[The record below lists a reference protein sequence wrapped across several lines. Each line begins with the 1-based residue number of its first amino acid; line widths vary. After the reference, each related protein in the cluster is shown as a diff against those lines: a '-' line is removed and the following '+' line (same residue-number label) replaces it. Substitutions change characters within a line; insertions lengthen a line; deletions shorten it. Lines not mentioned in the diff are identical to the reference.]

1 MLQRMQKSIVFRIGV
16 LMVAMVTVAIAAMLS
31 SYLIAD
37 EADRDAE
44 SVNLSGSLRMQSYR
58 VLSTLL
64 ATEVDPEYRSKARD
78 QIIKLENRLDSA
90 ILVTEADKQEGTE
103 LNTRYYAVSQR
114 WRDQIRPRLERFL
127 AEQESISAGE
137 LQKMIDGFVDEVD
150 MLVQAY
156 QESAEAR
163 VANLRI
169 VQLVALF
176 FTLGL
181 VALSLSILHEHVEL
195 PLRVLTKRAEQIG
208 EGDFSGE
215 VELKNQDELGI
226 LADTINRMSQQL
238 YRMYDTLETKVREKT
253 RALELSADSLNFL
266 YQMARQINETTHDN
280 IDFQDW
286 LIDLSK
292 ITGVKR
298 IELCLKTPE
307 AIIPYEHVRADYIQP
322 LPAVCDR
329 EDCEKCMSV
338 GLEECNTEDGNLQSE
353 EVRYGLLKE
362 GIQYGVIVCTLE
374 PGQHLEPWQQ
384 QVMQSFADQVTVAL
398 SLKNQ
403 SEQERREALM
413 NERNVIARELHDSLA
428 QSLSYLKIQVT
439 RLTRVLGR
447 EDMEPELLEE
457 ITEEIKEGITSA
469 YRQLREL
476 LTTFRLTISEKGLRA
491 AVEHTVESL
500 QEQHSSMNIQLKY
513 SVTDVP
519 FTPNEEIHLL
529 QLVRE
534 ALQNAVR
541 HSKGS
546 EVQVTL
552 KSDQQRS
559 VLVQIDDN
567 GINIPKDPDKLNH
580 YGLAI
585 MRERTRNLRGELS
598 ISRRP
603 EGGTRVQFQFQPD
616 YYAERN
622 RTIMSQA

>member
-64 ATEVDPEYRSKARD
+64 ATEVDPEYQTKALD
-78 QIIKLENRLDSA
+78 QIDKLESRLDSA
-90 ILVTEADKQEGTE
+90 ILVTEADKQMGTE
-103 LNTRYYAVSQR
+103 LNTLYYAVSQN
-114 WRDQIRPRLERFL
+114 WREQIRPRLERFL
-127 AEQESISAGE
+127 ADEEEIAAGDLQE
-137 LQKMIDGFVDEVD
+137 MIDGFVDEVD
-150 MLVQAY
+150 LLVRAY
-156 QESAEAR
+156 QEKAEDR
-163 VANLRI
+163 VENLRI

-176 FTLGL
+176 LTLGL
-181 VALSLSILHEHVEL
+181 VALSLTILHQHVEQ
-195 PLRVLTKRAEQIG
+195 PLRELTKRAEKIG

-215 VELKNQDELGI
+215 IELKNQDELGI

-238 YRMYDTLETKVREKT
+238 YRMYDTLESKVREKT
-253 RALELSADSLNFL
+253 RALELSAGSLNFL
-266 YQMARQINETTHDN
+266 YQMARQINESTQDK

-292 ITGVKR
+292 ITGVNR

-307 AIIPYEHVRADYIQP
+307 AIIPYEHVRSDYIQP
-322 LPAVCDR
+322 LPAICDR

-338 GLEECNTEDGNLQSE
+338 GLSECHPGEQSAEKEEI
-353 EVRYGLLKE
+353 RFGLLKE
-362 GIQYGVIVCTLE
+362 GIQYGVIVCTLS
-374 PGQHLEPWQQ
+374 PGQTLEDWQQ
-384 QVMQSFADQVTVAL
+384 QVLQSFADQVIVAL

-439 RLTRVLGR
+439 RLTRVIGR
-447 EDMEPELLEE
+447 DDMDPAALDE

-491 AVEHTVESL
+491 AVEHTVESM
-500 QEQHSSMNIQLKY
+500 QEQHPSIKLSLKY

-534 ALQNAVR
+534 ALQNAMR

-546 EVQVTL
+546 EAKVTL
-552 KSDQQRS
+552 TSDQMKS
-559 VLVQIDDN
+559 VMILIEDN
-567 GINIPKDPDKLNH
+567 GIGIPDDPNKMNH

-585 MRERTRNLRGELS
+585 MRERSRNLNGDLS

-603 EGGTRVQFQFQPD
+603 EGGTCVQFRFQPD

-622 RTIMSQA
+622 RTIVSQV

>member
-1 MLQRMQKSIVFRIGV
+1 MLERMQKSIVFRIGV

-64 ATEVDPEYRSKARD
+64 ATEVDPAYRVKAQD
-78 QIIKLENRLDSA
+78 QIDKLESRLDNA
-90 ILVTEADKQEGTE
+90 ILVTEADKQEGKE
-103 LNTRYYAVSQR
+103 LNTLYYAVSER
-114 WRDQIRPRLERFL
+114 WRDQIRPRLERYL
-127 AEQESISAGE
+127 AEEESISARE
-137 LQKMIDGFVDEVD
+137 LQAMIDGFVDEVD

-156 QESAEAR
+156 QESAESR

-176 FTLGL
+176 LTLGL
-181 VALSLSILHEHVEL
+181 VALSLLILHEHVEL
-195 PLRVLTKRAEQIG
+195 PLRILTYRAEKIG

-215 VELKNQDELGI
+215 VDLKNQDELGI

-238 YRMYDTLETKVREKT
+238 NRMYDTLETKVREKT
-253 RALELSADSLNFL
+253 RALELSANSLNFL
-266 YQMARQINETTHDN
+266 YQMAREINESTHEK

-286 LIDLSK
+286 LIELSK
-292 ITGVKR
+292 ITGITR

-307 AIIPYEHVRADYIQP
+307 AVIPYEHVRADYMAA
-322 LPAVCDR
+322 LPPICDR

-338 GLEECNTEDGNLQSE
+338 GSDDCSPDGDQLK
-353 EVRYGLLKE
+353 EVRFGLLKE
-362 GIQYGVIVCTLE
+362 GIQYGVIVCTLA
-374 PGQHLEPWQQ
+374 PGQNLESWQQ
-384 QVMQSFADQVTVAL
+384 QLLQSFADQVTVAL

-447 EDMEPELLEE
+447 EDMDPEVLEE

-491 AVEHTVESL
+491 AVEHTVESM
-500 QEQHSSMNIQLKY
+500 QEQHPSMKLTLKY

-519 FTPNEEIHLL
+519 FTPNEEIHML

-534 ALQNAVR
+534 ALQNAMR

-546 EVQVTL
+546 EVQVIL
-552 KSDQQRS
+552 KSDQQGT

-567 GINIPKDPDKLNH
+567 GVGIPNDPDKLNH

-585 MRERTRNLRGELS
+585 MRERSRNLKGDLS
-598 ISRRP
+598 IHRRP
-603 EGGTRVQFQFQPD
+603 EGGTRVQFRFQPD

-622 RTIMSQA
+622 RTIMSQV